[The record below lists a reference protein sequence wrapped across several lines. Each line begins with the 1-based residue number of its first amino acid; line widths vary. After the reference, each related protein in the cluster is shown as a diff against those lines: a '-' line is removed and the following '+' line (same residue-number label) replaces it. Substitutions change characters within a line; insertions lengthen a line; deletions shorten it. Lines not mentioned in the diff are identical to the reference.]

1 MAVAATGFFD
11 GVHLGHRQVI
21 DQLCAVARER
31 GEESVIVTFWPHP
44 RSVLQQDADRLRL
57 LTTLQEKKERCLAC
71 GVDRF
76 EVLPFTREFSRLSA
90 ETFIRD
96 YLVARFGVTALILGY
111 DHRLGHDNFD
121 TPEQMA
127 EVVAHCG
134 VTPIRVPA
142 VAIGAGAVSSTQIR
156 DALTAGEAFAD
167 VESVKAVSDV
177 NSPVTGTVAKVNEE
191 LADAP
196 EKMNETPY
204 EAWFVMA
211 EDISGTEDLMDAEAY
226 EEFVKTEGAS

>member
-1 MAVAATGFFD
+1 MNFPKNLLYSKTHEWVLFAEDGTATVGITD
-11 GVHLGHRQVI
+11 YAQ
-21 DQLCAVARER
+21 DQLGDLVF
-31 GEESVIVTFWPHP
+31 VN
-44 RSVLQQDADRLRL
+44 
-57 LTTLQEKKERCLAC
+57 
-71 GVDRF
+71 
-76 EVLPFTREFSRLSA
+76 LPSE
-90 ETFIRD
+90 
-96 YLVARFGVTALILGY
+96 G
-111 DHRLGHDNFD
+111 
-121 TPEQMA
+121 
-127 EVVAHCG
+127 
-134 VTPIRVPA
+134 
-142 VAIGAGAVSSTQIR
+142 

>member
-1 MAVAATGFFD
+1 MNFPKELKYTRTHEWVRFTDEKTAYIGITDFA
-11 GVHLGHRQVI
+11 Q
-21 DQLCAVARER
+21 DQLGDLVF
-31 GEESVIVTFWPHP
+31 VN
-44 RSVLQQDADRLRL
+44 
-57 LTTLQEKKERCLAC
+57 
-71 GVDRF
+71 
-76 EVLPFTREFSRLSA
+76 LPSE
-90 ETFIRD
+90 
-96 YLVARFGVTALILGY
+96 G
-111 DHRLGHDNFD
+111 
-121 TPEQMA
+121 
-127 EVVAHCG
+127 
-134 VTPIRVPA
+134 
-142 VAIGAGAVSSTQIR
+142 

-211 EDISGTEDLMDAEAY
+211 EDISGAEDLMDAEAY